1 MQNHA
6 ILFMRFLFTYSAY
19 ATLIGLCTQ
28 LVPNKY
34 VDMICFSFLFIIYMI
49 YLIKLTN
56 CSQYYISMGGFRTNS
71 LLSRTENFPSSSN
84 HCYNCVL

>member
-1 MQNHA
+1 
-6 ILFMRFLFTYSAY
+6 
-19 ATLIGLCTQ
+19 
-28 LVPNKY
+28 
-34 VDMICFSFLFIIYMI
+34 MI